1 MDRWIGKVVVVTG
14 ASAGIGLAIVKAL
27 VREGMTVV
35 GLARRKEKMEVKK
48 FVLRTQG
55 IIRLTTQNHKKFPV
69 SEIFPCPLN
78 FLIQMLKTKKFIIRS
93 I

>member
-1 MDRWIGKVVVVTG
+1 MDRWIGKVAVVTG

-48 FVLRTQG
+48 FILRTQG
-55 IIRLTTQNHKKFPV
+55 INRLTTQKHKKIPSFR
-69 SEIFPCPLN
+69 N
-78 FLIQMLKTKKFIIRS
+78 FSLSFTFSNSNVKN
-93 I
+93 